1 MREALARA
9 WGAMISAVRRNEVRG
24 FSLSERDFREAMV
37 QVGVDP
43 RTVLG
48 HNLELRRGARE
59 DDLEGAVLIA
69 YRASGEIRLRY
80 ESDPLLDG
88 WLPWVMEPGA
98 GCVKPNS

>member
-1 MREALARA
+1 MRKALART
-9 WGAMISAVRRNEVRG
+9 WGAMVSAAQRNEVRR

-48 HNLELRRGARE
+48 HSLELRQGARE
-59 DDLEGAVLIA
+59 DDFEGAVLIA
-69 YRASGEIRLRY
+69 YRASGELRLRY

-88 WLPWVMEPGA
+88 WLPWVVDRDV
-98 GCVKPNS
+98 GCVKPNR